1 MDQRR
6 TEANSLVE
14 GLKRLEKVL
23 DPSKRTLE
31 EVRHEWQ
38 EGIKNQVHTLITIRR
53 IERMSDEIMSV
64 TRLEDASHHFAVYEL
79 LTNRLNHIN
88 DHIIIYKVVNNQGQ
102 SYLSDDGYTLN
113 ELKMYGIKISG
124 RIANRIDE
132 LLADHHVYRGILDS
146 TLFTELCSE
155 DKFSDEVTSF
165 LDAIESVYKE
175 FLD

>member
-6 TEANSLVE
+6 TETYSLVE

-38 EGIKNQVHTLITIRR
+38 EGIKNNIRILTTIRR

-88 DHIIIYKVVNNQGQ
+88 DHIILYKVVNNQGQ
-102 SYLSDDGYTLN
+102 SYLEDDGYTLD

-124 RIANRIDE
+124 KTADRIDE
-132 LLADHHVYRGILDS
+132 LLADHHVYRGIQRNNLYTDI
-146 TLFTELCSE
+146 CSE
-155 DKFSDEVTSF
+155 DEFSDEVTNF
-165 LDAIESVYKE
+165 LDVIESIYKE
-175 FLD
+175 FLE